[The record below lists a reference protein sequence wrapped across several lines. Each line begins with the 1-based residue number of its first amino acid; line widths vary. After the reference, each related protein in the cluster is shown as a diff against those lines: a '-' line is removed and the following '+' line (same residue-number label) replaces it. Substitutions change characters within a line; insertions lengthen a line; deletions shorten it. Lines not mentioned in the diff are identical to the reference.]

1 MLPTTVRAGST
12 LARYELVR
20 PLGSGGG
27 GTVYEAIDADLDRRV
42 AVKVLHTRA
51 VSPGSG
57 AEAGG
62 AEARFLREGRIAA
75 QIRHPHV
82 VDVFDVGVDEGV
94 SFLVMELVGGETLAQ
109 LLARESRLSL
119 AQAVEILLPIAS
131 AVAELHANGVV
142 HRDIKPSNILLA
154 GGGAIRPQLTDFGV
168 SSSYGTS
175 GPVETALAEGAILGT
190 PEYLAPEV
198 IRSPER
204 AGERSDQYAIGA
216 LLYECVT
223 GHKPFGGAT
232 PYAKMR
238 AALHDAIIPPST
250 RCASLPAALD
260 EVILRA
266 MHRDPEQ
273 RFASV
278 SALGE
283 RLLAFAEPPV
293 AARWSA
299 EFVVSPAGARAR
311 PPPALASIARAS
323 SGDDGLA
330 SAATASAS
338 LVTYDGVAILVRGD
352 AFVMLWSTPA
362 RLPRTRWT
370 FDQLD
375 RMVAQRPGGVVAMMI
390 ILPTADPPDRLARQE
405 NERRIR
411 RVAHDL
417 RRVTTVVVGDGV
429 RQVLVRTVMR
439 AMEVPHRGAW
449 IGPTSVESTVEA
461 GVRQLRK
468 SASLETPSH
477 DRLLED
483 VRDMHAALGLPR
495 ESA

>member
-27 GTVYEAIDADLDRRV
+27 GTVYEAIDADLGRRV
-42 AVKVLHTRA
+42 ALKVLHTRA
-51 VSPGSG
+51 VPPGAG
-57 AEAGG
+57 AVDAGG
-62 AEARFLREGRIAA
+62 AQARFLHEGRIAA

-109 LLARESRLSL
+109 LLARESRLAL

-168 SSSYGTS
+168 SSAYGNANP
-175 GPVETALAEGAILGT
+175 GEAALAEGAIRGT
-190 PEYLAPEV
+190 PAYLAPEV
-198 IRSPER
+198 IRSPAS

-232 PYAKMR
+232 PYATMR
-238 AALHDAIIPPST
+238 AALHDALTPPST
-250 RCASLPAALD
+250 RCPQLPAALD

-278 SALGE
+278 SALGAS
-283 RLLAFAEPPV
+283 LLAFAEPPI
-293 AARWSA
+293 AARWGA
-299 EFVVSPAGARAR
+299 EFVAPAGPR
-311 PPPALASIARAS
+311 LAPSHGSSIAPAP

-352 AFVMLWSTPA
+352 AFVMLWNTPA
-362 RLPRTRWT
+362 RLPRTQWT

-375 RMVAQRPGGVVAMMI
+375 RMVAQQPGGIVALMI

-411 RVAHDL
+411 RVAYAL
-417 RRVTTVVVGDGV
+417 RRLTTVVLGDGV

-439 AMEVPHRGAW
+439 AMEIPHRGAW
-449 IGPTSVESTVEA
+449 VGPTSVESTLEN
-461 GVRQLRK
+461 GLRQLRK
-468 SASLETPSH
+468 SASPSTPSH
-477 DRLLED
+477 DRLLQD
-483 VRDMHAALGLPR
+483 VRDMHAALGLPV

>member
-42 AVKVLHTRA
+42 ALKVLHTRT

-57 AEAGG
+57 ADARDAGG

-109 LLARESRLSL
+109 LLARESRLL
-119 AQAVEILLPIAS
+119 PAQAVEILLPIAS

-168 SSSYGTS
+168 SSSYGS
-175 GPVETALAEGAILGT
+175 SSPAETAFAEGAIVGT

-198 IRSPER
+198 IRSPES

-238 AALHDAIIPPST
+238 AVLHDALRPPST
-250 RCASLPAALD
+250 RCARLPAGLD
-260 EVILRA
+260 QVILRA

-283 RLLAFAEPPV
+283 MLLAFAEPPV

-299 EFVVSPAGARAR
+299 EFVAPVGAREAS
-311 PPPALASIARAS
+311 ALASSIRPAS
-323 SGDDGLA
+323 CGDLA
-330 SAATASAS
+330 SGATASAS
-338 LVTYDGVAILVRGD
+338 LVTYDGVAVLVRGD
-352 AFVMLWSTPA
+352 ALVMLWSSAA

-375 RMVAQRPGGVVAMMI
+375 RMIAQRSGDVVVLMI
-390 ILPTADPPDRLARQE
+390 VLPTADPPDRLARQE
-405 NERRIR
+405 NERRIQ
-411 RVAHDL
+411 RVARSL
-417 RRVTTVVVGDGV
+417 RRATTVVLGDGV

-439 AMEVPHRGAW
+439 AMELPHRGAW
-449 IGPTSVESTVEA
+449 VSPRSVESTLEA
-461 GVRQLRK
+461 GLRQLRK
-468 SASLETPSH
+468 SASPATPSH